1 MNAHTPNQRPNRR
14 GFSLLEA
21 LITLVIMLL
30 IIGGATALF
39 FENQSATTAHI
50 ALAELRTNMR
60 FAMETMSSDLRVVGA
75 YTRWAPLQVLKGAY
89 QFNIVECTNTQW
101 QPFVSGLQLG
111 HYAGYDSTIPDRI
124 RVVEPDIINDAQ
136 LRDQYNPPS
145 SQFKAVKISGEP
157 FQQGDL
163 LLITNAPVVDDPWAP
178 GAQIFA
184 DLFVPTTIQ
193 GPQSGNPF
201 TEFTFN
207 AGSSDPY
214 GVNDPQGFPQSYPPG
229 STIMRIRIWEYYID
243 TTIPDIPRLMR
254 LEARPN
260 AVPEEVSRYVEDI
273 QVAMGIDADGDNNIT
288 GAEWVDTNFHL
299 ITNAQLQNLRAMR
312 VTLIGRTF
320 FMPEVM
326 AGKRVGTNDIFY
338 QRPAVEDRTAGTV
351 SPLPQFREVY
361 SEVIMFRNLRP
372 APQE

>member
-1 MNAHTPNQRPNRR
+1 MTPISNRRPNRR

-21 LITLVIMLL
+21 MITLVIMLI

-39 FENQSATTAHI
+39 FENQNATTAHV

-60 FAMETMSSDLRVVGA
+60 FALDTMASDLRVVGA
-75 YTRWAPLQVLKGAY
+75 YTKWAPLQILKGAY
-89 QFNIVECTNTQW
+89 QFNIVECTNAQW

-136 LRDQYNPPS
+136 LRDEYSPPS

-157 FQQGDL
+157 FQEGDL
-163 LLITNAPVVDDPWAP
+163 LLITNAPVVDNPWDP

-201 TEFTFN
+201 TEVTFN
-207 AGSSDPY
+207 AGAGDPY
-214 GVNDPQGFPQSYPPG
+214 GVNSPSGFAQSYPPG

-243 TTIPDIPRLMR
+243 TNIPDVPRLMR

-260 AVPEEVSRYVEDI
+260 AVPEEVSRYVEDL
-273 QVAMGIDADGDNNIT
+273 QVAMGIDADDNNNIT
-288 GAEWVDTNFHL
+288 GAEWITTNFQN
-299 ITNAQLQNLRAMR
+299 ITNAQLQHLRAMR
-312 VTLIGRTF
+312 ITLIGRTF
-320 FMPEVM
+320 AMPEVM
-326 AGKRVGTNDIFY
+326 AGARVGTQDIY
-338 QRPAVEDRTAGTV
+338 YRRPGIEDRSAGAIQ
-351 SPLPQFREVY
+351 SIPQFREVY
-361 SEVIMFRNLRP
+361 TQVVMFRNLRP
-372 APQE
+372 EPEE